1 MKALKRIVL
10 GSLLFLS
17 VILLGAC
24 ATTTTTETTS
34 NVTES
39 QTTVTE
45 AKSFTVEIITN
56 GDNPDTQEVET
67 EYVSSSKVITFTEE
81 DTLLALLRENFDVY
95 CANKDG
101 GKDDTCSYDGGYGRY
116 LVAID
121 TLDATTVQ
129 NGYISFYIDGSYA
142 MSGVDATPLEDG
154 RVYSFKLETF

>member
-45 AKSFTVEIITN
+45 AKSFTVEIITD

-67 EYVSSSKVITFTEE
+67 EYVS
-81 DTLLALLRENFDVY
+81 
-95 CANKDG
+95 
-101 GKDDTCSYDGGYGRY
+101 
-116 LVAID
+116 
-121 TLDATTVQ
+121 
-129 NGYISFYIDGSYA
+129 
-142 MSGVDATPLEDG
+142 
-154 RVYSFKLETF
+154 